1 MTVQEFSDEFDLL
14 YDNASMSAP
23 GLDLYEKSV
32 FLTQA
37 QEVIVKEAYSGMT
50 MSGVAFEGSEKR
62 RRQLSELIRD
72 YKKYSQLDLDGTT
85 AGDTAYRGVDT
96 SVPYNGLD
104 RLVPESQMFQL
115 PSDLMYILHETATLN
130 SPEDK
135 SLNGKVVD
143 VIPITHDEYNVKKKN
158 PFQKPNKRKVWRLD
172 LFMDNA
178 HMKVELIAIALIDL
192 YHCRYVRRP
201 DPIILTDFETD
212 PNLTGLGLR
221 IEGKNTSMTSE
232 LNNEIHRDILLR
244 AVEMAVLTSRE
255 NSLNNRINTNKSII

>member
-62 RRQLSELIRD
+62 RRQMSELVRD
-72 YKKYSQLDLDGTT
+72 YKKYTQLDLDGTT
-85 AGDTAYRGVDT
+85 AGQRGPDTG
-96 SVPYNGLD
+96 VPYDGLD
-104 RLVPESQMFQL
+104 RLVSDSQMFQL

-130 SPEDK
+130 DPNDNTI
-135 SLNGKVVD
+135 NGKIVD
-143 VIPITHDEYNVKKKN
+143 VVPITHDEYNVKKNN

-172 LFMDNA
+172 LFMDGT
-178 HMKVELIAIALIDL
+178 HSKVELIAIALIDL
-192 YHCRYVRRP
+192 YHCRYVKRP
-201 DPIILTDFETD
+201 NPIILTDFETD
-212 PNLTGLGLR
+212 PALSGLGLR
-221 IEGKNTSMTSE
+221 IEGKNVSSTSE

-255 NSLNNRINTNKSII
+255 NSLNNKINTNKSII